1 MAVVVEHEKRKHEI
15 LGKALDLFIEEGYE
29 DVTFQKIA
37 DRCGITR
44 TTLYIYFKNKRE
56 IFVWSIKDLTERL
69 EKQLLQI
76 IRNKELSTSDCLKN
90 VMDAIL
96 DECEKHTKLFK
107 ILLVYLIQIQKTG
120 ENAGDLIARRVIRV
134 EHLLNMII
142 IRAHDNGELQGDS
155 IKDVVDLMY
164 SLLESAIFT
173 QAVEGKDNLSEN
185 RHLIHFTIDS
195 FFPSNNQ
202 ATS

>member
-76 IRNKELSTSDCLKN
+76 ISDKDMATSECLKK
-90 VMDAIL
+90 VMDVIL

-134 EHLLNMII
+134 EHLLNMIM
-142 IRAHDNGELQGDS
+142 IRAQNSGELHVES
-155 IKDVVDLMY
+155 LKDMADLMY
-164 SLLESAIFT
+164 SLLESAIFNL
-173 QAVEGKDNLSEN
+173 AVEGRENLSES
-185 RHLIHFTIDS
+185 RHLIHFTIDG
-195 FFPSNNQ
+195 FFD
-202 ATS
+202 

>member
-76 IRNKELSTSDCLKN
+76 IRDKDMATSDCLKK
-90 VMDAIL
+90 VMDVIL

-120 ENAGDLIARRVIRV
+120 ENAGELIARRVIRV
-134 EHLLNMII
+134 EHLLNMIM
-142 IRAHDNGELQGDS
+142 IRAQNSGELHVES
-155 IKDVVDLMY
+155 LKDMTDLMY
-164 SLLESAIFT
+164 SLLESAIFNL
-173 QAVEGKDNLSEN
+173 AVEGRENLSES
-185 RHLIHFTIDS
+185 RHLIHFTIDG
-195 FFPSNNQ
+195 FFD
-202 ATS
+202 

>member
-76 IRNKELSTSDCLKN
+76 ISDKDMATSDCLKK
-90 VMDAIL
+90 VMDVIL

-134 EHLLNMII
+134 EHLLNMIM
-142 IRAHDNGELQGDS
+142 IRAQNSGELHVES
-155 IKDVVDLMY
+155 LKDMADLMY
-164 SLLESAIFT
+164 SLLESAIFNL
-173 QAVEGKDNLSEN
+173 AVEGRENLSES
-185 RHLIHFTIDS
+185 RHLIHFTIDG
-195 FFPSNNQ
+195 FFD
-202 ATS
+202 